1 LGDGLWLVLVTITT
15 VGYGD
20 LYPVTV
26 GGRIMGV
33 IICIWG
39 LFLTSFFTV
48 TLTNYLQFKQ
58 GQSKAYILL
67 QRLYYKE

>member
-1 LGDGLWLVLVTITT
+1 MTT

-20 LYPVTV
+20 NYPKTF
-26 GGRIMGV
+26 GGRILGV

-67 QRLYYKE
+67 QRLHYKE